1 VLWES
6 RAHVCIETLRCCAR
20 TEAAEERRRW
30 REQRATQAA
39 ANGSGCSD
47 AATGSEPAGGQ
58 AASLVAAQK
67 SAQLAVAN
75 FDAEGLSAELE
86 TVVQQAA
93 LSSAGNAVG
102 ENGIAFSR
110 FINTSA
116 ILTPRGGQRSWR
128 RWCSRPPS
136 AAPAMLSVCTNVHKY
151 MVHIL

>member
-1 VLWES
+1 MLWES

-102 ENGIAFSR
+102 VHQCTQVHGSHSVE
-110 FINTSA
+110 TS
-116 ILTPRGGQRSWR
+116 PRWKGWFNR
-128 RWCSRPPS
+128 RPS
-136 AAPAMLSVCTNVHKY
+136 AAPTTLSVSITNSNTSD
-151 MVHIL
+151 